1 MFCFISEVSHLDWG
15 RLDGHCS
22 DVFQHLVSRFASLV
36 LTLEMWWHLW
46 GHLDTHEEVDFHR
59 LNVKFETVQ
68 GDGILDP
75 VHSHSQMSFD
85 WTFLLHYK
93 PTSAN
98 QITQVVWIQG
108 IGVGR
113 LRAVSSETGR
123 NVVSF
128 LFFKENIHVV
138 SWWIYYWRQEKKIP
152 PTEVSEMLVYK
163 T

>member
-1 MFCFISEVSHLDWG
+1 M
-15 RLDGHCS
+15 
-22 DVFQHLVSRFASLV
+22 
-36 LTLEMWWHLW
+36 
-46 GHLDTHEEVDFHR
+46 
-59 LNVKFETVQ
+59 VQ
-68 GDGILDP
+68 GDGLLDA

-113 LRAVSSETGR
+113 LQAVSSETGR

-128 LFFKENIHVV
+128 LFFK
-138 SWWIYYWRQEKKIP
+138 
-152 PTEVSEMLVYK
+152 
-163 T
+163 